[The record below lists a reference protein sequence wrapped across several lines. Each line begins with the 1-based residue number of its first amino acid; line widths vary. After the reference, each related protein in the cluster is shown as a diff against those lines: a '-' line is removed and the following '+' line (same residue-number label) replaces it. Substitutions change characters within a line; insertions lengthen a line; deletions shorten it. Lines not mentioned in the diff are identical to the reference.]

1 MVFYFRHDMQ
11 VYASDGDRTR
21 TYRVTIQ
28 DDPTTPQRHT
38 FKTAQIITIYNT
50 TNLLHPV
57 KEEKV
62 VASVT
67 TNFLEVKG

>member
-1 MVFYFRHDMQ
+1 M
-11 VYASDGDRTR
+11 YADAGDRTR
-21 TYRVTIQ
+21 TYRVTVQ

-62 VASVT
+62 VTSVT